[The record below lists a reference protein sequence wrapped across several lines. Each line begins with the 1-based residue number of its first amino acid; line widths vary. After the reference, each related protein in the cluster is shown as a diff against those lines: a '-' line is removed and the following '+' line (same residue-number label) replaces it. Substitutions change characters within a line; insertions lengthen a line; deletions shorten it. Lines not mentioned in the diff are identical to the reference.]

1 MSSDKRLDIT
11 GRTVAVVGGTSGLG
25 RRLAVGLAEAGAN
38 VAATGRRADMVA
50 EVAAEIREAGGRTL
64 ERTADVSDRASLE
77 QFRDAV
83 VAEFGGVD
91 ILLNAAG
98 RSLKKPA
105 EEVGEEEWATVLD
118 TNLTGLFRACQVF
131 FEPLKASGRG
141 RIINISSMASFVGFH
156 NVTAYD
162 ASKAGVLG
170 LTRNLGVDWCRHG
183 INVNA
188 IAPGVFKT
196 DLNAAFLEGT
206 DRGREMLMRTPLGR
220 FGQAEELIGAAILLA
235 SDAASFITGQT
246 IIVDGGYLASGV
258 NS

>member
-1 MSSDKRLDIT
+1 MSDSPLDIT
-11 GRTVAVVGGTSGLG
+11 GRVAVVVGGTSGLG
-25 RRLAVGLAEAGAN
+25 RKLAVGLAEAGAS
-38 VAATGRRADMVA
+38 VVATGRRADMVA
-50 EVAAEIREAGGRTL
+50 EVCAEIRTAGGDTL
-64 ERTADVSDRASLE
+64 EQTADVADRASL
-77 QFRDAV
+77 DALREAV
-83 VAEFGGVD
+83 LAKFGRVD

-105 EEVGEEEWATVLD
+105 EEVQEDEWASVLD
-118 TNLTGLFRACQVF
+118 TNLSGMFRACQAF

-141 RIINISSMASFVGFH
+141 RIVNISSMASFVGFH

-162 ASKAGVLG
+162 ASKAGVMG
-170 LTRNLGVDWCRHG
+170 LTRSLGIDWCRHG

-196 DLNAAFLEGT
+196 ELNTAFLEGT
-206 DRGREMLMRTPLGR
+206 DRGREMLMRTPMAR
-220 FGQAEELIGAAILLA
+220 FGRAEELIGAAILLA

>member
-1 MSSDKRLDIT
+1 MTYNGLDIT
-11 GRTVAVVGGTSGLG
+11 GRSVAVIGGTSGLG
-25 RRLAVGLAEAGAN
+25 RRLAVGLAQAGAN
-38 VAATGRRADMVA
+38 VAATGRRADKVA
-50 EVAAEIREAGGRTL
+50 EVAGEIRAAGARSL

-77 QFRDAV
+77 AFRDAV
-83 VAEFGGVD
+83 TAEFGGVD

-105 EEVGEEEWATVLD
+105 EEVTAAEWADVLE
-118 TNLTGLFRACQVF
+118 TNLTGIFRACQVF

-162 ASKAGVLG
+162 ASKAGLMG
-170 LTRNLGVDWCRHG
+170 LTRSLGIDWCRHG
-183 INVNA
+183 VNVNA

-206 DRGREMLMRTPLGR
+206 DRGREMLMRTPMGR
-220 FGQAEELIGAAILLA
+220 FGSAEELLGAAILLA
-235 SDAASFITGQT
+235 SDAAGFITGQT

>member
-1 MSSDKRLDIT
+1 MAENRLDIT
-11 GRTVAVVGGTSGLG
+11 GRVAVVVGGTSGLG

-38 VAATGRRADMVA
+38 VVATGRRADLVS
-50 EVAAEIREAGGRTL
+50 EVAQEIRAAGADTL
-64 ERTADVSDRASLE
+64 EQAADVADRASL
-77 QFRDAV
+77 DALCSAV
-83 VAEFGGVD
+83 VARFGGVD

-105 EEVGEEEWATVLD
+105 EEVAEDEWADVLN
-118 TNLTGLFRACQVF
+118 TNLTGMFRACQAF
-131 FEPLKASGRG
+131 FEPLKSSGRG

-162 ASKAGVLG
+162 ASKAGVMG
-170 LTRNLGVDWCRHG
+170 LTRSLGIDWCRHG

-196 DLNAAFLEGT
+196 ELNAAFLEGT
-206 DRGREMLMRTPLGR
+206 ERGREMLMRTPMAR
-220 FGQAEELIGAAILLA
+220 FGHADELIGAAILLA
-235 SDAASFITGQT
+235 SDGASFITGQT